1 MLNDQLYILFMSNI
15 FTGRARCQHI
25 YLEKVLS
32 WKFEVWTHLDPAA
45 SLAITIGTEQNRWAW
60 NCSQALETNMCHM
73 HARNYDWNDRLFP
86 NDYEHQNMVALE
98 CLFITFYTIILI
110 PEPSSAAF
118 AYTMKFE
125 VKMPNIAID
134 PEDHR
139 GPKKT
144 KSKRDRNIVTN
155 NPFIFVIEATMYQ
168 QKKKL

>member
-1 MLNDQLYILFMSNI
+1 MQ
-15 FTGRARCQHI
+15 
-25 YLEKVLS
+25 E
-32 WKFEVWTHLDPAA
+32 
-45 SLAITIGTEQNRWAW
+45 ITTEMTVY
-60 NCSQALETNMCHM
+60 SQMIM
-73 HARNYDWNDRLFP
+73 
-86 NDYEHQNMVALE
+86 NMVALE

-144 KSKRDRNIVTN
+144 KSKREKHCD
-155 NPFIFVIEATMYQ
+155 
-168 QKKKL
+168 